1 MNIMMLLGMFIAA
14 ISLVVGFMMVGGSIG
29 MLIMPSAALII
40 VGGTFGATMA
50 AYSMEEVKTI
60 PKLFAMVITRK
71 IPPYNE
77 AIDQIVELADMA
89 RKEGLLYI
97 DSQLEN
103 IKDPFLRKGM
113 QLVVDGTDPEMVR
126 NILETEVYSAHDR
139 HEMGVSIFETA
150 GGYAPTMGIIGTVMG
165 LVQVL
170 ASVSNPDEL
179 GPAIAVAFITTLY
192 GVAFANLVFMPIA
205 IRLKNLSK
213 QELTLQELQVE
224 GILALQ
230 AGYNPGL
237 IRERLNAFL
246 KQSMREKSETTKE
259 GE

>member
-1 MNIMMLLGMFIAA
+1 MNIMMPLGIFIATA
-14 ISLVVGFMMVGGSIG
+14 SLVVGFVMVGGSIG
-29 MLIMPSAALII
+29 MLIMPSAMLII

-50 AYSMEEVKTI
+50 AYSMDDVKI
-60 PKLFAMVITRK
+60 LPKLFTMVITRK
-71 IPPYNE
+71 IPPYTE

-103 IKDPFLRKGM
+103 IKDPFLKKGM

-126 NILETEVYSAHDR
+126 DILETEVYSAHDR
-139 HEMGVSIFETA
+139 HEMGAGIFETA

-170 ASVSNPDEL
+170 ASVSDPDSL

-192 GVAFANLVFMPIA
+192 GVAFSNLVFMPIA
-205 IRLKNLSK
+205 TRLKNLSK

-246 KQSMREKSETTKE
+246 KQSMRERAEVTKE
-259 GE
+259 E

>member
-1 MNIMMLLGMFIAA
+1 MNIMMPLGIFIATA
-14 ISLVVGFMMVGGSIG
+14 SLVVGFMIVGGSIG
-29 MLIMPSAALII
+29 MLIMPAAMLIVI
-40 VGGTFGATMA
+40 GGTFGATMS
-50 AYSMEEVKTI
+50 AYSMEEVKTL

-71 IPPYNE
+71 TPPYTE
-77 AIDQIVELADMA
+77 VIDQIVELADMA

-126 NILETEVYSAHDR
+126 NILETEVYSAHGR
-139 HEMGVSIFETA
+139 HEVGVGIFETA
-150 GGYAPTMGIIGTVMG
+150 GGYAPAMGIIGTIMG
-165 LVQVL
+165 LVLVL
-170 ASVSNPDEL
+170 TKVADPDEL

-192 GVAFANLVFMPIA
+192 GVAFANLVFIPIA
-205 IRLKNLSK
+205 TRLKNLSK
-213 QELTLQELQVE
+213 QEITLQELQIE

-230 AGYNPGL
+230 AGYNPRL

-246 KQSMREKSETTKE
+246 KQSMREKAEDTK
-259 GE
+259 GR